1 MAKYVPPGQPQ
12 YVAIANDLRTQIQS
26 GQLQPGAK
34 LPSEKELAA
43 EWNVSG
49 IVARQAVSVLKTE
62 GLVVGRQGKGVFVNT
77 VNRVTRVA
85 PARYRRGKP
94 TTTYV
99 EEAAAARQALTKD
112 ARTVQIQAPEDV
124 AERLGIAPGDPV
136 SDTEYLFTMAGL
148 PVTWSH
154 AYEPLTITR
163 GTPIEWPEEGEYGHL
178 GIVDRFDVIGHHAV
192 EVEEELVFRSP
203 EPHEVEKLQMDKNV
217 WLIEV
222 RQTFRTVE
230 RVIEAA
236 TMLFPANRFHLPNA
250 HPRSSTGSHR
260 RPPWRVGAHGLR

>member
-112 ARTVQIQAPEDV
+112 ARTVQIQAPED
-124 AERLGIAPGDPV
+124 
-136 SDTEYLFTMAGL
+136 

-236 TMLFPANRFHLPNA
+236 TMLFPANRYRFIYRMPIPGAQPVVTDDHPGEWVPTDFGEA
-250 HPRSSTGSHR
+250 HFVPHDNSE
-260 RPPWRVGAHGLR
+260 